1 MAKSGVS
8 IMTFI
13 GLVLF
18 FIVGYVIGMMVESEH
33 NKQKQIKWAKRRHP
47 AMPNI
52 EREMAQ
58 DGWKI

>member
-1 MAKSGVS
+1 
-8 IMTFI
+8 MTFI
-13 GLVLF
+13 ALVLF